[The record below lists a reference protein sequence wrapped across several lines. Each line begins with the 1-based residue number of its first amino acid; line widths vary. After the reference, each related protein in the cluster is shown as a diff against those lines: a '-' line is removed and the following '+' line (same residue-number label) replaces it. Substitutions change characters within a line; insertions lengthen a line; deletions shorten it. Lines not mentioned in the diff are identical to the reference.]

1 MKGTRSTVG
10 LACALAC
17 VFSGTET
24 RAQEQGQAPESK
36 DSMEQ
41 ARTLV
46 EAVLSESASG
56 IDAELEED
64 LKAWARSVLGRAPG
78 HDPAGGGP
86 ADGSPADSRIADG
99 GAFVSGESVATGTAT
114 RPASAGVPAGNG
126 TDEVIVFMSLSMPET
141 SWRQWSRQAA
151 RIGTSMVLRG
161 VSGGGLTSTVSRIAA
176 RRPQDGAGAGI
187 DPRLFRLF
195 RIGSVPAVAVVP
207 GGVPA
212 CVSPGCS
219 QDPPPAHDLV
229 TGNIGLDGALEAIA
243 REGGPGR
250 EAARRHLAVL
260 RGETE

>member
-1 MKGTRSTVG
+1 MNGTRSTVA

-24 RAQEQGQAPESK
+24 RAQEQGLAPESK
-36 DSMEQ
+36 GSMEQ
-41 ARTLV
+41 ARALV

-56 IDAELEED
+56 IDAELDED
-64 LKAWARSVLGRAPG
+64 LKAWARSVLGRAPSD
-78 HDPAGGGP
+78 DPERGDA
-86 ADGSPADSRIADG
+86 ATGSLANGS
-99 GAFVSGESVATGTAT
+99 AFVSGESVITDAGTG
-114 RPASAGVPAGNG
+114 PAISGVPRGEAI
-126 TDEVIVFMSLSMPET
+126 DEVIVFMSLSVPET

-207 GGVPA
+207 GGVSA

-219 QDPPPAHDLV
+219 QDPPPPHDLV

-250 EAARRHLAVL
+250 DAARRHLAAL